1 MREPQPPNMK
11 TDTMQVIKSEENIT
25 DNNFGYKFF
34 CKYCNYHCKTK
45 FLYNQHCATKKHGR
59 NINNNNINNNINNNN
74 INNNNKGGKHLCA
87 CGKEYNH
94 LRSFKR
100 HTQLCGKEIIQV
112 NSSDANG
119 DLHEVLTKLITQ
131 NQNILLENKEMRD
144 MVKEMIPKI
153 GNTVINNKFNLQIF
167 LNEKCKD
174 AINLTDFV
182 QNLNLSLDDLHT
194 PKHEGYISGITNIFV
209 KGLREMDMYKR
220 PIHCSDL
227 KREVLYVRDNNS
239 WAKDNNNKDQLKSAI
254 HQVSKKQV
262 GLIKYWEEEN
272 PNWSET
278 DKGADEYIRMVRS
291 VTNAGVQSDTDDKI
305 IKTIAKEVLIEK

>member
-1 MREPQPPNMK
+1 MRELQSSNMK
-11 TDTMQVIKSEENIT
+11 TDTIQVINSEENIT
-25 DNNFGYKFF
+25 DNNIGSKFF
-34 CKYCNYHCKTK
+34 CESCNYHCNTS
-45 FLYNQHCATKKHGR
+45 FLYKQHCSTKKHGR
-59 NINNNNINNNINNNN
+59 NKNKNKNK
-74 INNNNKGGKHLCA
+74 NNNNKGVKHLCI
-87 CGKEYNH
+87 CGKEYSH
-94 LRSFKR
+94 QQSFKR
-100 HTQLCGKEIIQV
+100 HSKICGKEMIQV
-112 NSSDANG
+112 NSSDTND

-182 QNLNLSLDDLHT
+182 QNLNLTLDDLHT

-262 GLIKYWEEEN
+262 GLIKYWEAEN
-272 PNWSET
+272 PKWSET

>member
-1 MREPQPPNMK
+1 MRELQSSNMK
-11 TDTMQVIKSEENIT
+11 TDTIQVINSEENIT
-25 DNNFGYKFF
+25 DNNIGSKFF
-34 CKYCNYHCKTK
+34 CESCNYHCNTS
-45 FLYNQHCATKKHGR
+45 FLYKQHCSTKKHGR
-59 NINNNNINNNINNNN
+59 NKNKNKNN
-74 INNNNKGGKHLCA
+74 NNNNKGVKHLCT

-100 HTQLCGKEIIQV
+100 HSKICGKEMIQV
-112 NSSDANG
+112 NSSDTND

-182 QNLNLSLDDLHT
+182 QNLNLTLDDLHT

-262 GLIKYWEEEN
+262 GLIKYWEAEN
-272 PNWSET
+272 PKWSET